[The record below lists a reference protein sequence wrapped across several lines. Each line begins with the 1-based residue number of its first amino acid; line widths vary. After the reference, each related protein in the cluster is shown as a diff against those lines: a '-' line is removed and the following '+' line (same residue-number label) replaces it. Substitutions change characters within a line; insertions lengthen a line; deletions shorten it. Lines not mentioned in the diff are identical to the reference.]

1 MQIPSGRNWEGLTS
15 VVVIGGL
22 SLVFLILSLDILV
35 GVRSLIEVGGLGRCD
50 RYLGFK
56 EV

>member
-1 MQIPSGRNWEGLTS
+1 MLDADSIPSGSNWEGLTS

-35 GVRSLIEVGGLGRCD
+35 GVRSLLRIWKV
-50 RYLGFK
+50 
-56 EV
+56 